1 MERKESLGFERFYA
15 PLGATRWRDS
25 MDKRKGTDRV
35 IGALPAVASPC
46 CLRSQVQQDASPMD
60 ESAST
65 PSPTSPSSS
74 IAAVVVGCGSPP
86 PPSAGVCGDSAAPGL
101 SAMGTGTGDHSIH
114 DGDRASAS
122 RKARGEQRERPTQL
136 AKSSWAGDG
145 LAAPRPAKSARSRRH
160 GRDQG
165 PKTAARAPCGRMCV
179 ASLYPSPPRAAAK
192 GAAFRASGTHTPF
205 TAARGKRGNTPKTQM
220 AGGPGAGRS
229 TGTDHARQRARSG
242 GVTRT
247 LELRH
252 ELRRALSRVGT
263 SELDRGGCVGRRRV
277 APPSR
282 QPASH
287 AVAAGATPPSPEW
300 RSGGGS

>member
-136 AKSSWAGDG
+136 AKSIWTGEG
-145 LAAPRPAKSARSRRH
+145 WAAPRPANSARARCR
-160 GRDQG
+160 GRDRG
-165 PKTAARAPCGRMCV
+165 PKTAARAPCGHMHA
-179 ASLYPSPPRAAAK
+179 ASLRHGPAQAAAK
-192 GAAFRASGTHTPF
+192 GVAFRTGTTRPLL
-205 TAARGKRGNTPKTQM
+205 TAARGNAWNAPRLPNV
-220 AGGPGAGRS
+220 GGPGAGRS

-287 AVAAGATPPSPEW
+287 ARGRWCHSPLA
-300 RSGGGS
+300 

>member
-145 LAAPRPAKSARSRRH
+145 LAAPRPAKSARSRRR
-160 GRDQG
+160 GKDQG
-165 PKTAARAPCGRMCV
+165 P
-179 ASLYPSPPRAAAK
+179 AAA
-192 GAAFRASGTHTPF
+192 A
-205 TAARGKRGNTPKTQM
+205 
-220 AGGPGAGRS
+220 
-229 TGTDHARQRARSG
+229 
-242 GVTRT
+242 
-247 LELRH
+247 LEWPLRM
-252 ELRRALSRVGT
+252 
-263 SELDRGGCVGRRRV
+263 
-277 APPSR
+277 
-282 QPASH
+282 
-287 AVAAGATPPSPEW
+287 
-300 RSGGGS
+300 